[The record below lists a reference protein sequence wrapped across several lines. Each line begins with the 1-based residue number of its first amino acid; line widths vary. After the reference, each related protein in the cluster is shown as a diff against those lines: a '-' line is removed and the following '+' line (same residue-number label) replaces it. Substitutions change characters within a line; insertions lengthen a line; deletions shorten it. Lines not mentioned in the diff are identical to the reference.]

1 MSILLLG
8 GSPSH
13 PSSSSRLLLHI
24 GAQLAL
30 QGHDYDTL
38 FVRDLPA
45 QALLHADFGD
55 PAVRQAQAL
64 VAAADAVVI
73 ATPVYKASCSGILKA
88 FLDLLPQ
95 DGLAGKLV
103 LPVATGGSQSHMLA
117 LDYAL
122 RPILSALDARHVL
135 TSIYA
140 TSEQLV
146 LDVDGSLTLHPAIAA
161 RVGAGVAHLA
171 ELLQVLADKRQPGA
185 AALRLAAGPTRSLHD
200 YPYAHNSQA
209 APA

>member
-24 GAQLAL
+24 GDQLAAL
-30 QGHDYDTL
+30 GHRHSAL

-45 QALLHADFGD
+45 QALLHADFAD
-55 PAVRQAQAL
+55 PAIRQAQAL

-73 ATPVYKASCSGILKA
+73 ATPVYKASCSGILKT

-95 DGLAGKLV
+95 DGLAGKVV

-135 TSIYA
+135 ASIYA
-140 TSEQLV
+140 TSDQLAT
-146 LDVDGSLTLHPAIAA
+146 DADGGLALHPAIAA
-161 RVGAGVAHLA
+161 RVAAGVEHLA
-171 ELLQVLADKRQPGA
+171 EVLLVLSEQRHN
-185 AALRLAAGPTRSLHD
+185 RLARASLASAPTRSLSD
-200 YPYAHNSQA
+200 YPYTNHRQ
-209 APA
+209 PA